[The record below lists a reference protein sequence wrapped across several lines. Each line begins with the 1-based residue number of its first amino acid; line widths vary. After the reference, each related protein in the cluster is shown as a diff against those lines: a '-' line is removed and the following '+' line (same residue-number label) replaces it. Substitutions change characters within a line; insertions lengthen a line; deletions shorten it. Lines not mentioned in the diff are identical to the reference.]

1 MNDEI
6 QGFTDMIEEYERS
19 RTEILRDYTI
29 NIYFHSIGCVIQVGC
44 KSVAFST
51 VEEGMRALS
60 AYVEN
65 PFEEKKKWNKIFGI
79 TPVSSDTTG
88 SASTTGTSGTF

>member
-6 QGFTDMIEEYERS
+6 QGFSDAMHQES
-19 RTEILRDYTI
+19 KGEILKHYTI
-29 NIYFHSIGCVIQVGC
+29 NIQFHSIGCVIEVGC

-51 VEEGMRALS
+51 VEEGMRALI

-79 TPVSSDTTG
+79 TLGPSGITG
-88 SASTTGTSGTF
+88 SASTTGISGGF